1 MKIGVVTPRMAS
13 GERGGAEVFYEGLV
27 SALQAAGHDATEV
40 PVHTDESTFD
50 RVLES
55 YARCYSL
62 DLRDYDL
69 VISTKAPTFMV
80 SHPNHVSYLVHTLR
94 VFYDMF
100 ETEYGGGTVHAARAA
115 PYRARPRS
123 VRTSSRP
130 RAPALQHRQD
140 AVAAAAR
147 RLTLLEVCRVSD
159 TSPGAGPRGLQAA
172 QGAGLRPDARSP
184 PSMEARRADDR
195 GLQASETQCAAAGHR
210 AAAKT
215 NKS

>member
-27 SALQAAGHDATEV
+27 SALQAAGHATEV

-69 VISTKAPTFMV
+69 VISTKAPTFAV
-80 SHPNHVSYLVHTLR
+80 VLAPITCGASLHTLR

-100 ETEYGGGTVHAARAA
+100 ETEYGGGTSAQHAQRRMAFVHALDRFGLHRCPAA
-115 PYRARPRS
+115 CAG
-123 VRTSSRP
+123 
-130 RAPALQHRQD
+130 
-140 AVAAAAR
+140 
-147 RLTLLEVCRVSD
+147 
-159 TSPGAGPRGLQAA
+159 TSP
-172 QGAGLRPDARSP
+172 
-184 PSMEARRADDR
+184 
-195 GLQASETQCAAAGHR
+195 
-210 AAAKT
+210 
-215 NKS
+215 